1 MAKSIQILFR
11 NAHSTVDAAVGA
23 SLAES
28 GFTELLPWHSAVLR
42 NLGEDGA
49 RPSEL
54 AARAGVT
61 RQAITKLVGE
71 LERLD
76 VVRRDPDPTDGRGVI
91 VRYTDRGLAG
101 LEVARRQMLALE
113 RSYAEQVGPD
123 RWAEVRATLEALFD
137 PEPPTR

>member
-1 MAKSIQILFR
+1 MAKSIQILLR
-11 NAHSTVDAAVGA
+11 NAHATVDAAVRS

-61 RQAITKLVGE
+61 RQAITKLVDE

-76 VVRRDPDPTDGRGVI
+76 VVRREPDPNDGRGVI
-91 VRYTDRGLAG
+91 VHYTDRGRAG
-101 LEVARRQMLALE
+101 LQVARRQQLALE

-123 RWAEVRATLEALFD
+123 RWAEVRATLETLFGEQ
-137 PEPPTR
+137 PPPT